1 MDHFLKICIEFDTVL
16 LLFYVVVFWLQG
28 MGDLSSLTSDGAHT
42 PCIEGEILT
51 TGQLGKSLP
60 ISSYAEVD
68 GEEVQEGMMES
79 KGHEAVTNSRR
90 RGMLLAAEMGI

>member
-1 MDHFLKICIEFDTVL
+1 
-16 LLFYVVVFWLQG
+16 

-79 KGHEAVTNSRR
+79 KGHKQ
-90 RGMLLAAEMGI
+90 

>member
-1 MDHFLKICIEFDTVL
+1 M
-16 LLFYVVVFWLQG
+16 VFWLQG
-28 MGDLSSLTSDGAHT
+28 MGGLSSLTSDGAHT